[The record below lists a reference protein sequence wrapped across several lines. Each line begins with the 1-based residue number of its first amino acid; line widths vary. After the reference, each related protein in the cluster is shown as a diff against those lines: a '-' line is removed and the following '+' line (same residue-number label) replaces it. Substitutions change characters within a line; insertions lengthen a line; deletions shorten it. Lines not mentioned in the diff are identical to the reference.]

1 MISKVV
7 TSLSV
12 ISVASAHRELQEN
25 KVPEFLTQEF
35 TVLEAQQKLDSD
47 LKPDSSKIE
56 DNDFSLY
63 GNYRTITDAK
73 GDNYFRLQ

>member
-12 ISVASAHRELQEN
+12 ISVASAHRELQEK
-25 KVPEFLTQEF
+25 KVPEFLTQKF
-35 TVLEAQQKLDSD
+35 TVLEAQQKLPSEIKDN
-47 LKPDSSKIE
+47 IE